1 MVFEYSTRR
10 DVNGNRYYLGIDID
24 NLIFSRERGMWYS
37 RDDIIEISKKD
48 RRKLIEQLQRAGYT
62 EIEYFNRRPKK

>member
-1 MVFEYSTRR
+1 MVFEYATRR
-10 DVNGNRYYLGIDID
+10 DINGNRYYLGIDNEIFV
-24 NLIFSRERGMWYS
+24 FSRERGSWYG

-48 RRKLIEQLQRAGYT
+48 YRKLIAQLQRAGYT